1 MYASLG
7 VRFVIGVAAWTHFT
21 LSVPK
26 CCGGQLSSRAD
37 PQKGQTAAGIAGP
50 LDASIVGDTY
60 INHFFGFSLT
70 FPKGWIV
77 VPNGVSSR
85 GSQANGFS
93 GVGGGSEKDVN
104 ANPDGTLTLLVV
116 VEKISDRPSV
126 QWRRVLILANKLQD
140 PNVSIEDHLRYGSR
154 LLREKHSSAQMVGEP
169 QPVDIAG
176 RKLWKQKMTQVEN
189 GITYHL
195 LMYSTISR
203 NFSLQFILWGVKDN
217 DANELQAILNALQ
230 FL

>member
-1 MYASLG
+1 MDSFYAE
-7 VRFVIGVAAWTHFT
+7 R
-21 LSVPK
+21 PK
-26 CCGGQLSSRAD
+26 VFGGQLSSRAD
-37 PQKGQTAAGIAGP
+37 PQKGETAAGIAGP
-50 LDASIVGDTY
+50 LDASIVGNTY

-70 FPKGWIV
+70 FPKGWVV

-154 LLREKHSSAQMVGEP
+154 FLREKHSSAQMVGEP

-195 LMYSTISR
+195 LMY
-203 NFSLQFILWGVKDN
+203 
-217 DANELQAILNALQ
+217 
-230 FL
+230 